1 MDLSEKA
8 EKIRN
13 TPNAGGS
20 SVESEVLSYELLHRC
35 FGATLLKTETEIE
48 YFPTG
53 GSITDY
59 TCKLNDNTLGVSVTR
74 AWKYRGDFD
83 QEDAIHLLTK
93 KLKGILNATRNA
105 IERWHKQILHIWTNS
120 NDTAKLLR
128 KEYKKLPNELVSN
141 TVVLITVVKSPVT
154 LFASQL

>member
-1 MDLSEKA
+1 MLS
-8 EKIRN
+8 IN
-13 TPNAGGS
+13 
-20 SVESEVLSYELLHRC
+20 SYELLHRC

-74 AWKYRGDFD
+74 AWKYRGDFE

-93 KLKGILNATRNA
+93 KLKGR
-105 IERWHKQILHIWTNS
+105 
-120 NDTAKLLR
+120 
-128 KEYKKLPNELVSN
+128 
-141 TVVLITVVKSPVT
+141 
-154 LFASQL
+154 